1 MLERKNVRSGLL
13 LMLSVLVVFMTLLT
27 VRPQVTYACS
37 CAVPS
42 SPVEAM
48 EKSTAVFEGT
58 VTSMEK
64 SSKLVQSSG
73 DPVYVT
79 FLTGAH
85 WKGEVGEQI
94 TVSTAQSS
102 ASCGFEFTEGE
113 RYLVYARGGAEG
125 ANGTGGADGGA
136 GGTEGTKGADGKAKL
151 TVSLCSRT
159 TLYSNAQEDLNEL
172 GAGMSVGSPT
182 EPPGIAGDNRTA
194 APADDHGADSDNN
207 PTTEPETASAPWLL
221 YAGAGAGIIVL
232 GAAALIL
239 LRRRSNGSRR

>member
-1 MLERKNVRSGLL
+1 MFERKNVRSGLL

-37 CAVPS
+37 CVIPPS
-42 SPVEAM
+42 PLESM

-58 VTSMEK
+58 VTSMKK

-73 DPVYVT
+73 DPMYVT

-85 WKGEVGEQI
+85 WKGEVGEQV

-125 ANGTGGADGGA
+125 ADGTGGGGADG
-136 GGTEGTKGADGKAKL
+136 ADGKNGAEGANGNAKL

-182 EPPGIAGDNRTA
+182 EPPGGAGGDDAA
-194 APADDHGADSDNN
+194 APAADS
-207 PTTEPETASAPWLL
+207 ASPPWPA
-221 YAGAGAGIIVL
+221 YAGIGAGAVALI
-232 GAAALIL
+232 AALAVI
-239 LRRRSNGSRR
+239 LRRRANGPRS

>member
-1 MLERKNVRSGLL
+1 MSERKNVRSGLL

-37 CAVPS
+37 CAVPP
-42 SPVEAM
+42 SPFEAM

-58 VTSMEK
+58 VVSVKK

-73 DPVYVT
+73 DPMYVT
-79 FLTGAH
+79 FQTGAH
-85 WKGEVGEQI
+85 WNGEVGDQV

-102 ASCGFEFTEGE
+102 ASCGFEFKEGG

-125 ANGTGGADGGA
+125 TGGAVGADGEA
-136 GGTEGTKGADGKAKL
+136 KGTDEAKEADGKAKF

-159 TLYSNAQEDLNEL
+159 TQYNSAQEDLNEL

-182 EPPGIAGDNRTA
+182 ELPAIAGDDGAA

-207 PTTEPETASAPWLL
+207 PTSAPWLL
-221 YAGAGAGIIVL
+221 YAGAGAGIVVL

-239 LRRRSNGSRR
+239 LRRQSNSRK

>member
-1 MLERKNVRSGLL
+1 MFERKKVRSGLL

-37 CAVPS
+37 CVIPPS
-42 SPVEAM
+42 PLESM

-58 VTSMEK
+58 VTSMKK
-64 SSKLVQSSG
+64 SSKPVQSSG
-73 DPVYVT
+73 DPMYVT

-85 WKGEVGEQI
+85 WKGDVGEQV

-102 ASCGFEFTEGE
+102 ASCGFEFKEGE

-125 ANGTGGADGGA
+125 AAGTDGAEGKA
-136 GGTEGTKGADGKAKL
+136 GTKEADGKAKL

-182 EPPGIAGDNRTA
+182 EPPGAGDDGTA
-194 APADDHGADSDNN
+194 APADDYGADSDNH
-207 PTTEPETASAPWLL
+207 PITGPETASAPWLL
-221 YAGAGAGIIVL
+221 YAGAGAGIIVF

-239 LRRRSNGSRR
+239 LRRQSNPRK